1 MRRWLFHLAEIL
13 YSAQEE
19 DAIRTPAEK
28 GSLLLFLLQ
37 SRNLGNTR
45 TVAVKLFGRNKR
57 DVALIKVMDV
67 NIYSDSVGIR
77 VAEDEGQRRQMIPSQ
92 QDESQLLKVKSLNV
106 QCKDQTAEKGFN
118 RLYPKHILLSVNQLP
133 RTNPFPHVDN
143 FLYLRTGGQLI
154 PQIVAP
160 TLL

>member
-1 MRRWLFHLAEIL
+1 MNFRGWLFHLAEIL
-13 YSAQEE
+13 HSAQEE

-28 GSLLLFLLQ
+28 KSLLLFLLQ

-106 QCKDQTAEKGFN
+106 Q
-118 RLYPKHILLSVNQLP
+118 
-133 RTNPFPHVDN
+133 
-143 FLYLRTGGQLI
+143 
-154 PQIVAP
+154 
-160 TLL
+160 